1 MMRYTHVI
9 WDIDNTMLD
18 TEEELMCAL
27 IQALREKYGV
37 ERSREELWFAMVMPA
52 KETVR
57 HLGIPEEDQEEV
69 RRRWNQLTYT
79 FRDRVTIFPGV
90 EEALTRLR
98 DAGVGLGVVTARTR
112 EAYRRD
118 MVPLGLGRYFETV
131 VCADD
136 TQRPKPDP
144 EPVERFCALTGAA
157 RDQVLMIGDSA
168 SDMKCCRAAGIH
180 GALALWGKGADPSLP
195 ADYHVHTPAEAVEAV
210 LGPER

>member
-1 MMRYTHVI
+1 MKYTHVI

-18 TEEELMCAL
+18 TEEELMCSL

-37 ERSREELWFAMVMPA
+37 ERNREELGFAMVMPA

-57 HLGIPEEDQEEV
+57 HLGIPENDQEEV
-69 RRRWNQLTYT
+69 RQRWNQLTYAY
-79 FRDRVTIFPGV
+79 RDRVSIFPGV

-118 MVPLGLGRYFETV
+118 MVPLGLGKYFETV

-144 EPVERFCALTGAA
+144 EPVERQRT
-157 RDQVLMIGDSA
+157 RS
-168 SDMKCCRAAGIH
+168 
-180 GALALWGKGADPSLP
+180 
-195 ADYHVHTPAEAVEAV
+195 
-210 LGPER
+210 